1 MNVFIPR
8 TRAPAE
14 NDLHWIGTKYG
25 GLNECIIINAKTG
38 SVLPNCVGYAWGRA
52 YELLKTKPKLP
63 KTDARY
69 WFQSYEGYSRGQVPQ
84 LGAIACWGGT
94 RHGHVAVV
102 ESIGPDYIIC
112 SQSNYG
118 GTRWERVKCRKSG
131 SIYISGMG
139 NHAFQGFIYLPV
151 KWDASGTGSGGTGPY
166 KSVDDIALA
175 IIRGKGPWYRCYGQ
189 NRWKKIQSYGFDP
202 AAVQKRVNELMK
214 RR

>member
-1 MNVFIPR
+1 MNEFIPR

-14 NDLHWIGTKYG
+14 NDPHWISTKYG

-52 YELLKTKPKLP
+52 YELLKAKPKLP
-63 KTDARY
+63 TTDARY
-69 WFQSYEGYSRGQVPQ
+69 WFQTYEGYSRGMVPQ
-84 LGAIACWGGT
+84 LGANACWGGT
-94 RHGHVAVV
+94 RYGHVAVV

-118 GTRWERVKCRKSG
+118 GTRWERVKCRKQG
-131 SIYISGMG
+131 SSYISGMG

-166 KSVDDIALA
+166 KSVDEIARA
-175 IIRGKGPWYRCYGQ
+175 IIRGTGPWYRCYGR

-202 AAVQKRVNELMK
+202 AVVQKRINELMK
-214 RR
+214 GK

>member
-1 MNVFIPR
+1 MNEFIPR

-14 NDLHWIGTKYG
+14 NDLHWISTKYG
-25 GLNECIIINAKTG
+25 GLNECIIINSRTG

-52 YELLKTKPKLP
+52 YELLKEKPKLP
-63 KTDARY
+63 KTDART
-69 WFQSYEGYSRGQVPQ
+69 WFNSYEGYSRGQVPQ

-94 RHGHVAVV
+94 RYGHVAVV

-112 SQSNYG
+112 SQSNYF

-151 KWDASGTGSGGTGPY
+151 KWDAVGTGSGGAGPY
-166 KSVDDIALA
+166 KSVDEIALA
-175 IIRGKGPWYRCYGQ
+175 IIRGTGPWYKCYGQ
-189 NRWKKIQSYGFDP
+189 HRWKKIQSYGFDP
-202 AAVQKRVNELMK
+202 AAVQKRVNELMRGK
-214 RR
+214 